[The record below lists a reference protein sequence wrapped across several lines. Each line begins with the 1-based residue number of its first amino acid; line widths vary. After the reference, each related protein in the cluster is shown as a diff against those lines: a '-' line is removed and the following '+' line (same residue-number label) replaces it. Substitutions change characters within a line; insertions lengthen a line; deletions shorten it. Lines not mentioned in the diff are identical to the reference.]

1 METPD
6 QWAAFCSGVR
16 FEILSCLDG
25 LGEASV
31 AELAF
36 SMDRSADGLYRHV
49 KILLDAG
56 LIHECEVRRVGRQSE
71 SVYRLAAEHP
81 VVDVDAR
88 SAEGR
93 ERMHCV
99 FRMVQRE
106 ARRGFDAALE
116 AELCRNAPDDRNT
129 WVRCTQGWLDAD
141 DMGELGT
148 LLDQLEAFFAARQ
161 TRRPGALHT
170 YSIAV
175 NPVHRDRP
183 FDARGSHRQE
193 EMIAEACGKD
203 ETPDAAPE

>member
-1 METPD
+1 METPQ
-6 QWAAFCSGVR
+6 QWSAFCSGVR

-56 LIHECEVRRVGRQSE
+56 LIEECDVRRVGRQSE
-71 SVYRLAAEHP
+71 AVYRMSAEHP

-88 SAEGR
+88 SAAGR
-93 ERMHCV
+93 ERMRDV
-99 FRMVQRE
+99 ARMVARE
-106 ARRGFDAALE
+106 AIRSFEGALA
-116 AELCRNAPDDRNT
+116 AELCRNADDDRNT

-141 DMGELGT
+141 DLVELRRM
-148 LLDQLEAFFAARQ
+148 LDELDAFFATRQ

-170 YSIAV
+170 YSIMV
-175 NPVHRDRP
+175 NPVHRERA

-193 EMIAEACGKD
+193 EMLAEA
-203 ETPDAAPE
+203 ETEAESPAD